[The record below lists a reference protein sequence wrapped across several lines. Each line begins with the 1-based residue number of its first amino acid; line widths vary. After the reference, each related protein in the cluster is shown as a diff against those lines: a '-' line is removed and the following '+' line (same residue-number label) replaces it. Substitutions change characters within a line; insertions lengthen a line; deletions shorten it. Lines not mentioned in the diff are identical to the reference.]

1 MVPNQPELCVR
12 FDYDLH
18 SRFGL
23 IGNGMIEEKEGTSF
37 FVFTDSLWILV
48 FFLSIVPNAIESKVK
63 LIVSVQGKVDD
74 CCCASC
80 FFFAENVL
88 Q

>member
-1 MVPNQPELCVR
+1 MCVCC
-12 FDYDLH
+12 FLLYDYDLH

-23 IGNGMIEEKEGTSF
+23 IGNEEKEGTLRFYGS
-37 FVFTDSLWILV
+37 VLSLWILV

-74 CCCASC
+74 CCCCASC
-80 FFFAENVL
+80 FYFVENVL